1 MNDLLQAVLFTGMV
15 ATAGLG
21 ISSLIMML
29 LPATTEG
36 DAPEGRGEQ
45 LVEYAFFGIAGVVS
59 ALVLLLAMNLS

>member
-36 DAPEGRGEQ
+36 ETKEARGER
-45 LVEYAFFGIAGVVS
+45 LVEYAFFGISGVVS